1 MNNDKF
7 PRFSEPD
14 EDLDFSSIIKKSSP
28 PAFDFRN
35 LFAENFNRNQ
45 EAQKDS
51 LEEDEDET
59 TETKK
64 KKRFLILLKKIFP
77 KTLQEESEPKTPI
90 LDLGSLRPN
99 ISEGITDSYNH
110 ANIQVQSNEIGVKP
124 EIFSDIDSPEA
135 FQSKAEI
142 ESEKDFSI
150 PRAPNEEKINEEVA
164 KILPEVVIAPKEIDE
179 NIPEKP
185 RAPKAPPPI
194 IYVNTYSGESPRN
207 DLSPPQERVVIEKHK
222 PIGSALAF
230 IVAEFLSKRRDKKL
244 EKVIKKE
251 SKRTDKIIEQ
261 INQSLSAREP
271 ESIDSILKRKTY
283 IRERPNAP
291 KRTETA
297 TIMPIINRAQESEP
311 KATESVFQT
320 VESLENTPKKEKIY
334 SLNTEKNIH
343 EHKPTSY
350 IETPISS
357 PEDQL
362 KELESAYLSD
372 KISPENSIYKKP
384 LTKRGTTYSQ
394 VVGLGMSGYESSYRQ
409 NKVIQPIE
417 KLPSDYN
424 LPSVNLS
431 HTYKQSIKIGSGM
444 AILILV
450 LFILVYTLK

>member
-35 LFAENFNRNQ
+35 LVAENFNRKQ
-45 EAQKDS
+45 EAQTDS

-64 KKRFLILLKKIFP
+64 KKRFPVLLKKIFP

-90 LDLGSLRPN
+90 LDLGSLQPN
-99 ISEGITDSYNH
+99 IPEAITDSYNH
-110 ANIQVQSNEIGVKP
+110 ANIQEQSNEIGAKP

-150 PRAPNEEKINEEVA
+150 PRAPNEEKINEEAVWKDEEVA

-207 DLSPPQERVVIEKHK
+207 DLSSPQERVVIEKHK

-230 IVAEFLSKRRDKKL
+230 ISAEFLSKRRDKKL

-271 ESIDSILKRKTY
+271 ESVDSILKRKTY

-291 KRTETA
+291 KRTETV
-297 TIMPIINRAQESEP
+297 TIMPIVNRAQESVP

-320 VESLENTPKKEKIY
+320 VESLESTPKKEKISY
-334 SLNTEKNIH
+334 EISKNTYPKSQTNQPGKTLTSVVSSIQSEQLN
-343 EHKPTSY
+343 KPT
-350 IETPISS
+350 TPNN
-357 PEDQL
+357 L
-362 KELESAYLSD
+362 KIDKKTKQNLINELAL
-372 KISPENSIYKKP
+372 YKKP
-384 LTKRGTTYSQ
+384 IQFG
-394 VVGLGMSGYESSYRQ
+394 VGS
-409 NKVIQPIE
+409 
-417 KLPSDYN
+417 
-424 LPSVNLS
+424 
-431 HTYKQSIKIGSGM
+431 
-444 AILILV
+444 AILIL
-450 LFILVYTLK
+450 LAFIIIYISR